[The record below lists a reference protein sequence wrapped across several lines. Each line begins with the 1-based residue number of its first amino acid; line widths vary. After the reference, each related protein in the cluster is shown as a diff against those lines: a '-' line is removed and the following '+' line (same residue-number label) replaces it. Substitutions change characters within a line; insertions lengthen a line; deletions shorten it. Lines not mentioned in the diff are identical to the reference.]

1 MNAIEP
7 EVVQIVSRI
16 TKVPASRFTA
26 ETDLRTDLNV
36 DSLQGLQIV
45 AAIEKR
51 FGFTVPAEEIDIYTS
66 VKEIVATVER
76 FQANGDDR

>member
-1 MNAIEP
+1 MEAIEP
-7 EVVQIVSRI
+7 EVVRIVSRV
-16 TKVPASRFTA
+16 TRVPEDRFTA

-51 FGFTVPAEEIDIYTS
+51 FGITVPAEEIDIYTS
-66 VKEIVATVER
+66 VNEIVATVER
-76 FQANGDDR
+76 FRANGNGR

>member
-16 TKVPASRFTA
+16 TKVAASRFTA

-51 FGFTVPAEEIDIYTS
+51 FGITVPAEEIDIYTS

>member
-1 MNAIEP
+1 MEAIEP
-7 EVVQIVSRI
+7 EVVRIVSRV
-16 TKVPASRFTA
+16 TKVPEDRFTA

-51 FGFTVPAEEIDIYTS
+51 FGITVPAEEIDIYTS
-66 VKEIVATVER
+66 VNEIVATVER
-76 FQANGDDR
+76 FRSNGNGR